1 MCNCRHGY
9 ETFAKKSFLVECIV
23 HRLPML
29 GSSLIFKKELVGKGW
44 GHMHTWP
51 RIQRN
56 AKNPIWWIFDS
67 QNIKEPVKE
76 LTLNYQVFVNSFF
89 KPTQFFFKCSC
100 TAAEPLQMCSTKQV
114 CCLANLLREEL
125 FLSFFLLREGLST
138 KHYGE
143 GTAHAKGFIKHK
155 NLIQFI

>member
-1 MCNCRHGY
+1 
-9 ETFAKKSFLVECIV
+9 
-23 HRLPML
+23 
-29 GSSLIFKKELVGKGW
+29 
-44 GHMHTWP
+44 
-51 RIQRN
+51 
-56 AKNPIWWIFDS
+56 
-67 QNIKEPVKE
+67 VKE
-76 LTLNYQVFVNSFF
+76 LTLPYQVFVNSFF